1 MKKKVAIK
9 PVGALGAQSAIQ
21 EPDRRMV
28 GKQPQRGE
36 GLGEGRR
43 HIRVLVVCKSLL
55 LGDTVGRFL
64 QGLGGFKVVGSASD
78 GQEAVRQAAE
88 AGADLVLMDMHMP
101 RMDGLEATRKIKG
114 RRGAPVVILCALDEG
129 GQMRA
134 AAKIAEADAF
144 VPKAP
149 KMFTTL
155 PAAIRRAFPGV
166 SFSWS
171 RSRARQPR
179 VD

>member
-9 PVGALGAQSAIQ
+9 SVGAAGARSAIRK
-21 EPDRRMV
+21 PARRMV
-28 GKQPQRGE
+28 GKQPQRGA
-36 GLGEGRR
+36 GLREGRR

-55 LGDTVGRFL
+55 LGDAVGRFL

-78 GQEAVRQAAE
+78 GQEAVRRVAE
-88 AGADLVLMDMHMP
+88 AGVDLVLMDVHMP

-114 RRGAPVVILCALDEG
+114 RRGAPVVILCALDDG
-129 GQMRA
+129 GQVRA
-134 AAKIAEADAF
+134 AAKVAGADPF

-155 PAAIRRAFPGV
+155 PKAIRRAFPG
-166 SFSWS
+166 
-171 RSRARQPR
+171 AKLK
-179 VD
+179 